1 MTLDPSPTST
11 TPDRVARHDDAAAR
25 VAAEPSDP
33 RALLDLAGACLGMG
47 GTGLA
52 LPLLERAE
60 STGGRGADVTI
71 TKAETLQ
78 VLGLLEDARRTAAEL
93 IGTAPP
99 EIVMRAKQTNCRSLM
114 LLRRF
119 DDAAAAIGELLRSGG
134 GMSAIELLADLDE
147 ARGDRSKARDRLRA
161 ALHNPAVGQAAR
173 ASMAYKIARL
183 SDKLGD
189 FDEAFESA
197 TLASDLGEA
206 AFDLPAY
213 EAETEALLQAFAA
226 DRIADLPRGTNRDE
240 RPVFIVGMPRSG
252 TTLLEQIISA
262 HPDAA
267 GIQERLEIQMF
278 GELLAGRAGCG
289 FADAIPTATPAML
302 DEFAAAYLG
311 MIDDL
316 VPRLDRAA
324 GHEPTSPRRVVNKAL
339 NLDRLTGFIGMMLPG
354 ARVIVI
360 RRNPLDNLLS
370 VHLNP
375 MSPSA
380 NPWTASM
387 EGLVAARRRFDRL
400 TAHWQQTLEIPVMT
414 LDYEDLVADPET
426 RIRAILDFLDLPF
439 DEACLQSHRSD
450 RAVMTPSRDQVS
462 KPINT
467 QAVARWRRYER
478 HLGPLLAAFPP
489 DASG

>member
-1 MTLDPSPTST
+1 MTFDPSPTST
-11 TPDRVARHDDAAAR
+11 TLDRVAHHDDAAAR
-25 VAAEPSDP
+25 VAADPNDP
-33 RALLDLAGACLGMG
+33 RALFDLAVAYLGMG

-60 STGGRGADVTI
+60 SAGGRGADVTI
-71 TKAETLQ
+71 TKADALQ
-78 VLGLLEDARRTAAEL
+78 ALGLLEDARRTAAEL

-99 EIVMRAKQTNCRSLM
+99 EIVMRAKQVNIRCLL

-119 DDAAAAIGELLRSGG
+119 DETTAAIGGLLRTGG
-134 GMSAIELLADLDE
+134 GVAAIELLADLDE

-161 ALHNPAVGQAAR
+161 ALHNPAVGKGSR
-173 ASMAYKIARL
+173 ASIAYKIARL
-183 SDKLGD
+183 SDTLGD
-189 FDEAFESA
+189 HDEAFETA
-197 TLASDLGEA
+197 TLASDLGGA
-206 AFDLPAY
+206 VFDLPAF
-213 EAETEALLQAFAA
+213 EAETEALLQAFAPA
-226 DRIADLPRGTNRDE
+226 RIADLPRGTNRDE

-252 TTLLEQIISA
+252 TTLLEQIICA

-278 GELLAGRAGCG
+278 SELLAGRAGCG
-289 FADAIPTATPAML
+289 FAEALPTATPAML

-400 TAHWQQTLEIPVMT
+400 TAHWKAVLDVPVFD
-414 LDYEDLVADPET
+414 LDYESLVAAPELH
-426 RIRAILDFLDLPF
+426 IRALLQFLDLPF
-439 DEACLQSHRSD
+439 DERCLSFHSTGRT
-450 RAVMTPSRDQVS
+450 VMTPSRDQVN

-489 DASG
+489 ESSD